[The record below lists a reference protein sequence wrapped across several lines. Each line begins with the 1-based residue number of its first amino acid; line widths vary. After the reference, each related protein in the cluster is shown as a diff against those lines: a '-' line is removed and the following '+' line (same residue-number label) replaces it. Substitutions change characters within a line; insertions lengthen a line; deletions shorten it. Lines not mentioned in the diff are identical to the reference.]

1 MQLVSQKLVQHVPS
15 HTCVRIC
22 CFLLVVV
29 GVWILYPRSL
39 KGAQRVERLGSRT
52 LASGMAEVLR
62 CGCGDREGRE
72 SEGEIAVALP
82 IELLFNR
89 MNNQV
94 TATSSLE
101 RALTDQRRDHY
112 TGASNITCGN
122 ESKQTQA
129 DKAND
134 SGEQRTKTRKNCCEP
149 FSCIGDVRFERW

>member
-1 MQLVSQKLVQHVPS
+1 MQHAPS

-82 IELLFNR
+82 IPDAAPVIKILF
-89 MNNQV
+89 V
-94 TATSSLE
+94 IL
-101 RALTDQRRDHY
+101 
-112 TGASNITCGN
+112 G
-122 ESKQTQA
+122 
-129 DKAND
+129 
-134 SGEQRTKTRKNCCEP
+134 
-149 FSCIGDVRFERW
+149 